1 MHASSIVVKID
12 FDMKLSIITTL
23 FSSSPYLEAFF
34 KSASFVAR
42 DFAEEDYEII
52 FVNDESPDN
61 SLMVAIELAK
71 EDSRIKIIDLSR
83 NFGHHKAMMTGMKYS
98 SGDIVFLLDSD
109 LEESPEYLK
118 DFFNEMN
125 LTGADVVYGVQDSRK
140 GGRFEKLSGA
150 MFWKFL
156 KIITGLPFQK
166 NLSTMRLMKKNYVE
180 ALTQH
185 NEHEIFI
192 AGLWLITGFN
202 QRPIFIKKDSK
213 DKSSYSFRSK
223 ISLLVN
229 SVTSF
234 SNKPLVAIFYAG
246 FFIFI
251 SSLGYIFYLIYRK
264 LFLLQSLAGWT
275 SVMASVWFLG
285 GLIISF
291 LGIIG
296 IYLSKMF
303 IETKNRP
310 YSIVKKV
317 HEYK

>member
-1 MHASSIVVKID
+1 
-12 FDMKLSIITTL
+12 MKLSIVTTL
-23 FSSSPYLEAFF
+23 YLSQNYIREFYDRISSSIQDL
-34 KSASFVAR
+34 SI
-42 DFAEEDYEII
+42 DNYEII
-52 FVNDESPDN
+52 FVDDGSPDN
-61 SLMVAIELAK
+61 SLNQACNLAELDNKLKVIE
-71 EDSRIKIIDLSR
+71 LSR

>member
-1 MHASSIVVKID
+1 
-12 FDMKLSIITTL
+12 MKLSIVTTL
-23 FSSSPYLEAFF
+23 YLSQNYIKEFYDRISSSILDL
-34 KSASFVAR
+34 SIN
-42 DFAEEDYEII
+42 DYEII
-52 FVNDESPDN
+52 FVDDGSPDD
-61 SLMVAIELAK
+61 SLNKACSLAESDDKLKVIE
-71 EDSRIKIIDLSR
+71 LSR
-83 NFGHHKAMMTGMKYS
+83 NFGHHKAMMTGLKYS

-118 DFFNEMN
+118 DFLNEIN
-125 LTGADVVYGVQDSRK
+125 KTGADVVYGVQDTRK
-140 GGRFEKLSGA
+140 GGIFEKLSGA

-156 KIITGLPFQK
+156 KFITGLPFQD
-166 NLSTMRLMKKNYVE
+166 NLSTMRLMKKNYVN

-192 AGLWLITGFN
+192 AGLWLITGFD
-202 QRPIFIKKDSK
+202 QRHLLINKNSK
-213 DKSSYSFRSK
+213 DKSSYSFSSK

-229 SVTSF
+229 SITSF

-264 LFLLQSLAGWT
+264 LFLMQSLAGWT

-317 HEYK
+317 HEYQ